1 MLSLRCFFRCSCLI
15 LLTLDNLLILLIT
28 AAATV
33 LCSRATA
40 LQICSFTYMWD
51 VSSCSQRPWKIF
63 STHRASY
70 FIRRLHTGP
79 VPSYSLSVSNRC
91 CVLPSLHLPPQKQ
104 DAESLSFL
112 YNITTPLVTPTQ
124 GWWMLT
130 GAIWFKVWYKR
141 WNVNGF
147 LFFFFNK

>member
-1 MLSLRCFFRCSCLI
+1 MLSLGCFFRCSCLI

-40 LQICSFTYMWD
+40 LQLHAQQICSFTYMWD
-51 VSSCSQRPWKIF
+51 VLSCSQRQWKIS
-63 STHRASY
+63 STRRASY
-70 FIRRLHTGP
+70 FIRQLHTGP

-91 CVLPSLHLPPQKQ
+91 CVLPSLHLPPQKRN
-104 DAESLSFL
+104 AESSSFEASQRCAWCAAFFK
-112 YNITTPLVTPTQ
+112 TTPLVTGTP

-130 GAIWFKVWYKR
+130 GAIWFKVW
-141 WNVNGF
+141 
-147 LFFFFNK
+147 